1 MDTRQVP
8 GSGNLRIHGRKLSH
22 CAIFMRGCYVYKA
35 GSNQSAPPISHA
47 LTTCNMWSAIRGNY
61 CTLRLLENTIGRI
74 RSI

>member
-8 GSGNLRIHGRKLSH
+8 GIGNLRIHGRKLSH

-47 LTTCNMWSAIRGNY
+47 LTMCNTLSAIRGIY
-61 CTLRLLENTIGRI
+61 CTPSVLENTIGRI
-74 RSI
+74 